1 MHVHIHKCVG
11 GGAVPLPALGCGA
24 GQDAL
29 HFHCLLHWHGSLV
42 RDSQV
47 SFWLCIR
54 SLLAMYQVSFGYV
67 LGLFWLCIGLFWIC
81 IRSLLDMYWVSLDT
95 FPHLR
100 YAVSVPKVSF
110 ACTKKGSFAP

>member
-1 MHVHIHKCVG
+1 
-11 GGAVPLPALGCGA
+11 
-24 GQDAL
+24 
-29 HFHCLLHWHGSLV
+29 
-42 RDSQV
+42 
-47 SFWLCIR
+47 
-54 SLLAMYQVSFGYV
+54 MYQVSFGYV